1 MGTQYAQMVLVFIS
15 ILAAM
20 LVLVPYVREI
30 SQPAAAGAVAGA
42 AIFAALL
49 AVLIPPVPGLLVA
62 YGRYLPSR
70 RPYVDTQ
77 TGNVRDPQSEVIFA
91 EEGLSASVAV
101 TRLDNG
107 VHSFHVSGRI
117 EASTEPQ
124 DMRLQRML
132 GHIPAVLHPQPRSVL
147 IVGCGAGVTA
157 GTFMLHP
164 DVERIVICEIEPLIP
179 QVVATHFAR
188 QNYEVVNPINKHR
201 VQIVYDDARHFI
213 LTTGEKF
220 DIITSDPI
228 HPWIKGSATLYSKEY
243 FELVRKHLKPG
254 GLVTQWVPLYE
265 STPDVVKSEVATFM
279 EVFPE
284 GTVWGNDI
292 DGGGY
297 DVVLLAS
304 DGPMSIDVDMLQ
316 TRMADPKYTRVAG
329 SLREVGFVSGIDL
342 LSTYAGNREDLTDWL
357 ADAEINRDRNLRLQ
371 YLAGMALNSFQSEAI
386 YDQMVRRRKFPEKLF
401 VASDRRMQTLRIAL
415 EGPQPK
421 R

>member
-1 MGTQYAQMVLVFIS
+1 
-15 ILAAM
+15 
-20 LVLVPYVREI
+20 
-30 SQPAAAGAVAGA
+30 
-42 AIFAALL
+42 
-49 AVLIPPVPGLLVA
+49 
-62 YGRYLPSR
+62 
-70 RPYVDTQ
+70 
-77 TGNVRDPQSEVIFA
+77 
-91 EEGLSASVAV
+91 
-101 TRLDNG
+101 
-107 VHSFHVSGRI
+107 
-117 EASTEPQ
+117 
-124 DMRLQRML
+124 
-132 GHIPAVLHPQPRSVL
+132 
-147 IVGCGAGVTA
+147 
-157 GTFMLHP
+157 
-164 DVERIVICEIEPLIP
+164 
-179 QVVATHFAR
+179 
-188 QNYEVVNPINKHR
+188 
-201 VQIVYDDARHFI
+201 
-213 LTTGEKF
+213 
-220 DIITSDPI
+220 
-228 HPWIKGSATLYSKEY
+228 
-243 FELVRKHLKPG
+243 
-254 GLVTQWVPLYE
+254 
-265 STPDVVKSEVATFM
+265 M